1 MNSKNILLV
10 VAIIAAVVAFSAFLA
25 SYSRYERIT
34 GYASSTGMVNL
45 TVEANIGLN
54 FTTNRIAWGSGR
66 VTEGLDYAYL
76 DTAMRNATAVVN
88 GNWTANNAGLMAENI
103 GNSNLTVKFSTWKNA
118 TVLLGG
124 VAVTPAYQYNVT
136 NNLTGSCSGAVNAG
150 FSYGNWFDVNSSG
163 NASLVDGTQI
173 CGNLT
178 PYNTSNI
185 IRMDIRLTIPRDA
198 KTGALGDSI
207 ILTYNTAA

>member
-54 FTTNRIAWGSGR
+54 FTTDRIAWGSGR

-88 GNWTANNAGLMAENI
+88 GNWTANNAGLMIKNI
-103 GNSNLTVKFSTWKNA
+103 GNSNVTVDLATWKNA
-118 TVLLGG
+118 TTLFGG
-124 VAVTPAYQYNVT
+124 VAVTPVYQYNVT
-136 NNLTGSCSGAVNAG
+136 NNLSNSCTGGAASFAAG
-150 FSYGNWFDVNSSG
+150 TWYDVNSSG
-163 NASLVDGTQI
+163 NTTIITGTRI

-198 KTGALGDSI
+198 KTGALGDNI
-207 ILTYNTAA
+207 VLTYAVA

>member
-1 MNSKNILLV
+1 MKGESILLV
-10 VAIIAAVVAFSAFLA
+10 VAVAAVVVAFIALIINFQN
-25 SYSRYERIT
+25 YEKIT

-45 TVEANIGLN
+45 TVESNIGLN
-54 FTTNRIAWGSGR
+54 FTINSINWGSGR

-76 DTAMRNATAVVN
+76 DTAMRNTTAVVN
-88 GNWTANNAGLMAENI
+88 GNWTANNAGLMAKNI

-150 FSYGNWFDVNSSG
+150 FSYGDWFDVNSSG

-178 PYNTSNI
+178 PYNTSNT

-207 ILTYNTAA
+207 VLTYSV